1 MVRPGWVL
9 EMYSCARACLR
20 PVARAVW
27 AVVCNPASVN
37 IKSKQDRILLNS
49 KTRALVQ
56 PCCSRSHSKKL
67 SGGSTGGSVHF
78 SCQATQP
85 LSGHRKQGRLELELC
100 FEHSLP
106 GREELLLQ
114 PQGATA

>member
-1 MVRPGWVL
+1 M
-9 EMYSCARACLR
+9 
-20 PVARAVW
+20 
-27 AVVCNPASVN
+27 
-37 IKSKQDRILLNS
+37 
-49 KTRALVQ
+49 
-56 PCCSRSHSKKL
+56 
-67 SGGSTGGSVHF
+67 HF